1 MLKGISFR
9 KVCMYIL
16 TCSTLIMLVMVGCD
30 NSAGSLDSLESTSSL
45 SSLELKSGY
54 HDAEYE
60 GMTDK
65 GAAFLVCGT
74 DGRLD
79 RIFEDG
85 TVENIPL
92 PVGNKALTKVLITD
106 DLTLVGGESGALVY
120 SRDGKEFKPSKGVG
134 EEHILGLAQFKGKYY
149 ACTYSGKI
157 LSSSDGL
164 SWGVDKKLSDKPLIA
179 IAANSSYLMAITE
192 DTDIF
197 KSEDGADWDMQ
208 NYNTVYKDLAELQS
222 FRNIVNLGENMY
234 VLGSSYENPSD
245 PSVMF
250 SSDGGEIWIYVD
262 SMRINNRPPEEFY
275 PLNIYSVRFLGNE
288 LLAACDRGRLLTF
301 TDCPSCNTIADISNR
316 DLRCIAVS
324 DNFVLAAGDDFEF
337 SVLSAAKLRVLN
349 ALASERAI
357 AN

>member
-1 MLKGISFR
+1 
-9 KVCMYIL
+9 
-16 TCSTLIMLVMVGCD
+16 MLVMVGCD
-30 NSAGSLDSLESTSSL
+30 DSTSSL

-65 GAAFLVCGT
+65 GATFLACGT
-74 DGRLD
+74 NGRLD
-79 RIFEDG
+79 RIFENG

-92 PVGNKALTKVLITD
+92 PVGDKALTKVLITE

-120 SRDGKEFKPSKGVG
+120 SRGGKKFKPTKGVG
-134 EEHILGLAQFKGKYY
+134 EEHILGLTQFKGKYY
-149 ACTYSGKI
+149 ACTYNGKI
-157 LSSSDGL
+157 LSSSDGV
-164 SWGVDKKLSDKPLIA
+164 SWGVDKKLSDKPLTG
-179 IAANSSYLMAITE
+179 IAANSYYLMAITE
-192 DTDIF
+192 DTDIY

-222 FRNIVNLGENMY
+222 FHNIVNLEENMY
-234 VLGSSYENPSD
+234 VLGQQYENPSA

-250 SSDGGEIWIYVD
+250 SSDGGDIWIYVN
-262 SMRINNRPPEEFY
+262 SMEINNRPPEEFF
-275 PLNIYSVRFLGNE
+275 PLTIYSVRFFGNE

-301 TDCPSCNTIADISNR
+301 TDCPTCNAIADISNV

-324 DNFVLAAGDDFEF
+324 GDSILAAGDDFEF
-337 SVLSAAKLRVLN
+337 SVLSAAKLRVFN
-349 ALASERAI
+349 AMARQQVI

>member
-1 MLKGISFR
+1 MLKGTSLR
-9 KVCMYIL
+9 KVCLYIL
-16 TCSTLIMLVMVGCD
+16 TCSALIMLVMVGCN
-30 NSAGSLDSLESTSSL
+30 NSAGSFDSLESTSSL

-65 GAAFLVCGT
+65 GATFLACGT
-74 DGRLD
+74 GGRLD

-92 PVGNKALTKVLITD
+92 PVRDKALTKVLITE
-106 DLTLVGGESGALVY
+106 DLTLVGGESGTLVC
-120 SRDGKEFKPSKGVG
+120 SRDGKEFKLSKGVG
-134 EEHILGLAQFKGKYY
+134 EEHILGLTRFKGKYY

-157 LSSSDGL
+157 LSSSDGV
-164 SWGVDKKLSDKPLIA
+164 SWRVGKKLSDKPLIG
-179 IAANSSYLMAITE
+179 IAASSSYLMAITE
-192 DTDIF
+192 DTDIY
-197 KSEDGADWDMQ
+197 KSEDGEDWDTQ
-208 NYNTVYKDLAELQS
+208 NYNTVYKDLADLQS
-222 FRNIVNLGENMY
+222 FRKIVSLGENMY
-234 VLGSSYENPSD
+234 VLGQLYENPNA

-250 SSDGGEIWIYVD
+250 SSDGGDIWIYVD

-275 PLNIYSVRFLGNE
+275 PLTIYSVRFFGNE

-324 DNFVLAAGDDFEF
+324 DTIVLTAGDDFEF
-337 SVLSAAKLRVLN
+337 SVLSAAKLRVLH

-357 AN
+357 AT